1 MVVGKTIGSLNLK
14 KEVKVIVHTGKEEFA
29 VLVFDIRQLD
39 ISAMVQQCKI
49 TNLEGK
55 SAWIE
60 RLEKEDKDKLDKE
73 DIEYIEEEKSIN
85 ILELQLHK
93 AYYELVKLRKLIF
106 MSFINAK
113 DLSKMGALLIAK
125 YNTILGSILETQ
137 AELVELGRL
146 DEGRYL
152 EEAKDIKDAYNRL
165 ERQIEF
171 YNNATELNIT
181 NDEIKFGDFIY

>member
-14 KEVKVIVHTGKEEFA
+14 KEVKVIVHTDEEEFA
-29 VLVFDIRQLD
+29 VWIFDIKQLD
-39 ISAMVQQCKI
+39 RSALEQKFKI
-49 TNLEGK
+49 LQLEGMF
-55 SAWIE
+55 AFDDEEYVI
-60 RLEKEDKDKLDKE
+60 KEQP
-73 DIEYIEEEKSIN
+73 IRT
-85 ILELQLHK
+85 LELQLHK

-113 DLSKMGALLIAK
+113 DLSKLGALLLAK
-125 YNTILGSILETQ
+125 YNTLLNSILETQ

-146 DEGRYL
+146 EEGRYL

-181 NDEIKFGDFIY
+181 NDKIKIGDVIY